1 VTNPPL
7 EETLEVRNPLFIIGT
22 GRCGSTIFHR
32 ILSYHPNVTWL
43 SPLCARYPGNP
54 GLNRLAMRLIGAPLL
69 ARYARKVIYPGE
81 WYPFWDYH
89 CPGFSEPCRDLRKED
104 VSHKTKATIRK
115 VMSQM
120 LTTKRHRLLVKVT
133 GWPRIG
139 FLKEIFP
146 DAKFIH
152 VYRDGRAVANS
163 FLNVNWWSGWRG
175 PANWQWG
182 ELTPAHKEKWEK
194 YDRSFVVL
202 AGIEWE
208 ILMAAQESAKQQIPP
223 HDLLEIRYA
232 DLCQDPVKTLQKT
245 AEFSALEWSPR
256 FEAVVKS
263 FSLRN
268 TNHKWQKHLSDEQQK
283 MLHECLEDT
292 LQKYG
297 YS

>member
-1 VTNPPL
+1 
-7 EETLEVRNPLFIIGT
+7 LEVKNPLLIIGT
-22 GRCGSTIFHR
+22 GRSGSTIFHQ
-32 ILSYHPNVTWL
+32 ILSYHPNVAWL
-43 SPLCARYPGNP
+43 SSLCARYPGNP
-54 GLNRLAMRLIGAPLL
+54 RLNRLAMHLIDAPLL
-69 ARYARKVIYPGE
+69 ARYVRKVIYPGE

-89 CPGFSEPCRDLRKED
+89 CLGFSEPCRDLHKED
-104 VSHKTKATIRK
+104 VSRKAKATIRK

-208 ILMAAQESAKQQIPP
+208 ILMAAQESAKQQIPLS
-223 HDLLEIRYA
+223 DLLEIRYE
-232 DLCQDPVKTLQKT
+232 DLCQNPIKTFQT
-245 AEFSALEWSPR
+245 AAKFSALEWSPQ

-263 FSLRN
+263 FPLKN
-268 TNHKWQKHLSDEQQK
+268 ANHKWQEHLSDVQQK